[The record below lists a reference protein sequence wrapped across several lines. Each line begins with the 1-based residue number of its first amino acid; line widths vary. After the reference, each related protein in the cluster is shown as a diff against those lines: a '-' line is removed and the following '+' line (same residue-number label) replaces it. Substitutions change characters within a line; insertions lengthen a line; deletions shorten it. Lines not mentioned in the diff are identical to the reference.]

1 MIEMKVLGLALD
13 TQTKVPVVI
22 LREMEGER
30 AFPIWVGIFEAQA
43 ISREFENFQTPRPHG
58 RTLDGQ

>member
-13 TQTKVPVVI
+13 PQTKVPVVI

-30 AFPIWVGIFEAQA
+30 ALPIWVGIFEAQA
-43 ISREFENFQTPRPHG
+43 IAREIENIQTPV
-58 RTLDGQ
+58 L